1 MVGKSSHLL
10 LARGVLGFVSAA
22 ILVSCSIEGPPSLTS
37 TSYDLGPPP
46 AYSKSNPAIDG
57 TLLIPPVR
65 APAWLDETD
74 IVYRL
79 LYEDSSR
86 PQSYAMSRWA
96 AEPASLLTDRIRG
109 RFAAASGG
117 IVMPGYS
124 AGSDY
129 TLRVEL
135 DDFSQRFDAPHQ
147 SRGMLLARASLLS
160 TRDRKLLA
168 QREFNIERPSA
179 PNAPGAVK
187 ALTEATDAFLEDLVK
202 WTAQNARSP
211 NDKQAEGAKP

>member
-1 MVGKSSHLL
+1 MIGKSPHSL
-10 LARGVLGFVSAA
+10 LARGVVAIVSAA
-22 ILVSCSIEGPPSLTS
+22 TLVSCSIEGPPTLPS

-46 AYSKSNPAIDG
+46 AYSKSNPAIGG

-96 AEPASLLTDRIRG
+96 AEPASLVTDRIRS

-117 IVMPGYS
+117 IVIPGYS

-135 DDFSQRFDAPHQ
+135 DDFSQRFDAPEQ
-147 SRGMLLARASLLS
+147 SRGTLLARASLLS

-211 NDKQAEGAKP
+211 NDKQAEGTKP

>member
-1 MVGKSSHLL
+1 MHSNSRARAANVATAC
-10 LARGVLGFVSAA
+10 LALCLAA
-22 ILVSCSIEGPPSLTS
+22 CTLDQSPVTVS

-46 AYSKSNPAIDG
+46 AYSDSKAPIAG
-57 TLLIPPVR
+57 TLLIPSVR

-79 LYEDSSR
+79 LYEDRTR

-96 AEPASLLTDRIRG
+96 AEPAALVTDRIRS
-109 RFAAASGG
+109 RFAAASSG
-117 IVMPGYS
+117 VVTPGYS
-124 AGSDY
+124 VSSDY

-135 DDFSQRFDAPHQ
+135 DDFSQRFNAPGQ
-147 SRGMLLARASLLS
+147 SRGTLLARATLLS
-160 TRDRKLLA
+160 TRDRKLIA

-187 ALTEATDAFLEDLVK
+187 ALTEATEAFVDDLVT
-202 WTAQNARSP
+202 WTAQNTRLGA
-211 NDKQAEGAKP
+211 DKQRDGGKP